1 MPRPRFLRPC
11 LAGARAGLLVLPLLA
26 SPAAADTPTEAARDI
41 AQLFYKACSEQNV
54 EAVAALYTEDAIV
67 IWPPAGAEGVGPAAG
82 REFATR
88 FCTKDA
94 PPLELVTVEG
104 RDIGG
109 GQVLARGTWKQTV
122 TAPDGTKTSFPV
134 RTTEIIVVRDGKWKY
149 LVDHASIGMPP
160 SPAGAAP
167 PTSK

>member
-1 MPRPRFLRPC
+1 MQRPRVLRTSLFRP
-11 LAGARAGLLVLPLLA
+11 LAGLLVLPLLA
-26 SPAAADTPTEAARDI
+26 GPAAADTPTEAARDI

-82 REFATR
+82 RDFATK

-109 GQVLARGTWKQTV
+109 GQVLAHGTWKQTV
-122 TAPDGTKTSFPV
+122 TAPDGTKTTFAV
-134 RTTEIIVVRDGKWKY
+134 RTTEIIVARDGKWKY
-149 LVDHASIGMPP
+149 LVDHASIGVPP
-160 SPAGAAP
+160 PAAAA
-167 PTSK
+167 TQASK